1 MHQEMSSVIDSSI
14 DYTKYAKRTL
24 NQAHL
29 NPNVDET
36 DFEQVSEYTED
47 IAELIIVDEE
57 KLKQEVLR
65 ISQSHRLKQLGF

>member
-1 MHQEMSSVIDSSI
+1 MSSVTGSPI

-65 ISQSHRLKQLGF
+65 IAQSHRLKQLGF

>member
-1 MHQEMSSVIDSSI
+1 MHQEMSNTIDSPI
-14 DYTKYAKRTL
+14 DYTKYAKRTW

-36 DFEQVSEYTED
+36 DFEQVSEYTEN

-65 ISQSHRLKQLGF
+65 IAQSHRLKQLGF

>member
-1 MHQEMSSVIDSSI
+1 MSSGTGSRIN
-14 DYTKYAKRTL
+14 YTKYAKRTL

-57 KLKQEVLR
+57 KLKKEVLR
-65 ISQSHRLKQLGF
+65 IAQSHRLKQLGF

>member
-1 MHQEMSSVIDSSI
+1 MHQEMSSGTGSRIN
-14 DYTKYAKRTL
+14 YTKYAKRTL

-29 NPNVDET
+29 NPHVDET

-65 ISQSHRLKQLGF
+65 IAQSHRLKQLGF

>member
-1 MHQEMSSVIDSSI
+1 LLTERVSI
-14 DYTKYAKRTL
+14 IM
-24 NQAHL
+24 
-29 NPNVDET
+29 NVDET

-65 ISQSHRLKQLGF
+65 IAKSHRLKQLGF